1 MKVLVTETRPR
12 SAWSVSC
19 LSRKFCFAIA
29 LLACA
34 SFCYTTARADSSLA
48 GQVEG
53 TVLDQT
59 GASVGGASVVLFGA
73 AGLEAQRSLTDQRGR
88 FVLDKVTA
96 ADYVV
101 SVQKNGFREVRRV
114 LQVTPGETLQVEFQL
129 NVASIFETVTV
140 TPGRGLPQ
148 AVFEVPQSPVVVT
161 DVEMSR
167 RYANILPQAL
177 RDVPGIH
184 IQQTTSGQGSPFVR
198 GLTGQQVVHLINGVR
213 FNNATFRPGANQYT
227 ALIDQD
233 FAERVEVVQGPGST
247 QYGSDSL
254 GGTINVLTR
263 SAQGAGTFGLH
274 GNVNTYFA
282 SADLSGGLSAT
293 LTGSSDNWGF
303 LFGASGRRTQ
313 DLRAGGGLD
322 SHSVVTRLL
331 GISSKFLGD
340 RLQDTAYGQY
350 NANAKFQYKASDADV
365 LSFEYL
371 RGTQL
376 GLRRYD
382 QLDGGIGNLLNSFDP
397 QVLDFFTARY
407 DRLGAGPFDSISTI
421 FSYNG
426 QRDDRRSQSI
436 NNAQGLRSRISDEFN
451 LTRSFGYQ
459 AQATTRVKRS
469 HSLTFGAEF
478 YDERITSR
486 KQDFSFSNATGA
498 FTNVADVRPRF
509 PNGSNYRTLGIFAQN
524 IVSIVPQR
532 LTAHLG
538 IRYSLFNYDQSSAG
552 NSLDAAGKPTVPDVT
567 ESFDDVTFNAGLT
580 FNINRRLNLT
590 GNVSRG
596 FRAPNVNDFAST
608 GLSGLGFEVSP
619 DEGFRLGGSTGALDS
634 SRRLTDVRLLEPIK
648 PEQLYS
654 YELAL
659 RFLGSRFSGS
669 VSVFDSEISNL
680 IERRTLLLPSGAVG
694 QQVGGQPIIR
704 QDTTGAVF
712 TSLSN
717 SAVFVRTNANKVR
730 LRGVEGSMAAKLR
743 RDLSLTANAFY
754 IRGTDLRTGAPPNL
768 ENGIPPFTGFVGVRW
783 ERAGSP
789 AWLELYSNFA
799 GPQGRF
805 SDNDIS
811 QARIGGLR
819 TREEI
824 AAFFNGGA
832 VARGL
837 VRNGILLP
845 TGETLA
851 QVQLRVLGPGLQ
863 PNQLFT
869 KNPGFALLNLRGGF
883 RAGERS
889 SITVILE
896 NIFDKNYRTMGSG
909 IDSPGINAAVRY
921 SFSF

>member
-1 MKVLVTETRPR
+1 MKFPASEAPSR
-12 SAWSVSC
+12 SAWS
-19 LSRKFCFAIA
+19 LPPIPRKFCLVFA
-29 LLACA
+29 LFVLA
-34 SFCYTTARADSSLA
+34 TPGARANESLS
-48 GQVEG
+48 GQIAG

-59 GASVGGASVVLFGA
+59 GASVGGATVVLFGA
-73 AGLEAQRSLTDQRGR
+73 AGLEAQRALTDQRGR
-88 FVLDKVTA
+88 FTLEKVTA

-101 SVQKNGFREVRRV
+101 SVQKGGFREVRRV
-114 LQVTPGETLQVEFQL
+114 LRLQPGETVQLEFQL

-140 TPGRGLPQ
+140 TPARGQPQ
-148 AVFEVPQSPVVVT
+148 EVFQVPQSPVVVT
-161 DVEMSR
+161 EDEMSR

-177 RDVPGIH
+177 RDVAGVH

-198 GLTGQQVVHLINGVR
+198 GLTGQQVLHLVNGVR

-227 ALIDQD
+227 ALLDHD
-233 FAERVEVVQGPGST
+233 FADRVEVIQGPGST

-254 GGTINVLTR
+254 GGTINYLTR
-263 SAQGAGTFGLH
+263 PAQGAGDSGIH
-274 GNVNTYFA
+274 GHVNIYFA
-282 SADLSGGLSAT
+282 SADLSAGLST
-293 LTGSSDNWGF
+293 TITKSSDNWGF

-313 DLRAGGGLD
+313 DLRTGGALD

-350 NANAKFQYKASDADV
+350 NATAKFQFKASDADV

-382 QLDGGIGNLLNSFDP
+382 QLNGGIGNLLNSFDP

-407 DRLGAGPFDSISTI
+407 DRIGAGPFDSISTI

-451 LTRSFGYQ
+451 LTRAFGYQ
-459 AQATTRVKRS
+459 AQASTRVKRS

-486 KQDFSFSNATGA
+486 KQDFSFSNATLA
-498 FTNVADVRPRF
+498 FTNVADVRARF
-509 PNGSNYRTLGIFAQN
+509 PNGSTYRTLGIFAQD
-524 IVSIVPQR
+524 IASLVPQR

-538 IRYSLFNYDQSSAG
+538 IRYSRFHYHQSSVD
-552 NSLDAAGKPTVPDVT
+552 NPLDAAGRPTVPNVT
-567 ESFDDVTFNAGLT
+567 EKLDDLT
-580 FNINRRLNLT
+580 FNTGVTFTINRQLNLT

-608 GLSGLGFEVSP
+608 GLSGLGFEISP
-619 DEGFRLGGSTGALDS
+619 DEGVRLGGSTGALDS
-634 SRRLTDVRLLEPIK
+634 SRRLVDRRPLKPIK
-648 PEQLYS
+648 AEQLYS
-654 YELAL
+654 YEVAL

-669 VSVFDSEISNL
+669 VAAFDSEISNL
-680 IERRTLLLPSGAVG
+680 IERRTLLLPAGAVG
-694 QQVGGQPIIR
+694 QLVGGQPIIR
-704 QDTTGAVF
+704 QDETGAVF

-717 SAVFVRTNANKVR
+717 SAVFVRTNAVKVR
-730 LRGVEGSMAAKLR
+730 LRGVEGTMAVKLR
-743 RDLSLTANAFY
+743 RDFALNANAFY
-754 IRGTDLRTGAPPNL
+754 TRGWDLRTGAPPNL
-768 ENGIPPFTGFVGVRW
+768 ENGIPPATGFVGIKW

-789 AWLELYSNFA
+789 AWVELYSNFA
-799 GPQGRF
+799 APQRRF

-819 TREEI
+819 TKEEI
-824 AAFFNGGA
+824 AGFFNGGA

-851 QVQLRVLGPGLQ
+851 QAQLRVLGPGLQ
-863 PNQLFT
+863 PKALFS
-869 KNPGFALLNLRGGF
+869 KNPGFALFNLRGGF
-883 RAGERS
+883 RIGERS
-889 SITVILE
+889 SVTMILE

-909 IDSPGINAAVRY
+909 IDGPGTNVAVHY

>member
-1 MKVLVTETRPR
+1 MKVFATEARSGSVRSVPR
-12 SAWSVSC
+12 VN
-19 LSRKFCFAIA
+19 RKFCLVIA
-29 LLACA
+29 LVALV
-34 SFCYTTARADSSLA
+34 SICYTSTRANSSPSGHVA
-48 GQVEG
+48 G

-59 GASVGGASVVLFGA
+59 GASINGAAVVLFGA
-73 AGLEAQRSLTDQRGR
+73 AGLEAQRSLTDQRGH
-88 FVLDKVTA
+88 FTLDKVMA

-101 SVQKNGFREVRRV
+101 SVQKRGFREVRRV
-114 LQVTPGETLQVEFQL
+114 LHITPGETLQIEFQL
-129 NVASIFETVTV
+129 SVASIFETVTV
-140 TPGRGLPQ
+140 TPVRGQPQ
-148 AVFEVPQSPVVVT
+148 EVFEVPQSPVVVT
-161 DVEMSR
+161 DDELAR
-167 RYANILPQAL
+167 QYANILPQAL
-177 RDVPGIH
+177 RDVPGVH

-198 GLTGQQVVHLINGVR
+198 GLTGQQVLHLINGVR
-213 FNNATFRPGANQYT
+213 FNNSTFRPGANQYT
-227 ALIDQD
+227 ALIEHD
-233 FAERVEVVQGPGST
+233 FADRVEVVRGPGSA

-263 SAQGAGTFGLH
+263 SAQGADSFGIH
-274 GNVNTYFA
+274 GNVNTHFA
-282 SADLSGGLSAT
+282 SADLSAGLST
-293 LTGSSDNWGF
+293 NISGSSAKWGF

-313 DLRAGGGLD
+313 DLRTGGGLD

-350 NANAKFQYKASDADV
+350 NANAKFQFKASDADV

-407 DRLGAGPFDSISTI
+407 DRIGAGPFESISTI

-451 LTRSFGYQ
+451 LTRAFGYQ
-459 AQATTRVKRS
+459 AQASTRVKRS

-486 KQDFSFSNATGA
+486 KQDFSFSNATLA
-498 FTNVADVRPRF
+498 FTNVADVRARF
-509 PNGSNYRTLGIFAQN
+509 PNGSTYRTLGIFAQD
-524 IVSIVPQR
+524 VATLVPQR
-532 LTAHLG
+532 LTAQLG
-538 IRYSLFNYDQSSAG
+538 IRYSLFNFRQSSAD
-552 NSLDAAGKPTVPDVT
+552 NPLDASGRPTVPNLE
-567 ESFDDVTFNAGLT
+567 ESFDDVTFNTGLT
-580 FNINRRLNLT
+580 FTINRHINLT
-590 GNVSRG
+590 GNISRG
-596 FRAPNVNDFAST
+596 FRAPNVNDFAAT

-619 DEGFRLGGSTGALDS
+619 DEGVRLGGSTGALDS
-634 SRRLTDVRLLEPIK
+634 SRRLTDIRPLEPIK

-654 YELAL
+654 YEVAL

-669 VSVFDSEISNL
+669 LAVFDSEISNL
-680 IERRTLLLPSGAVG
+680 IERRTLLLPAGSVG
-694 QQVGGQPIIR
+694 QLAGGQPIIR
-704 QDTTGAVF
+704 QDATGAVF

-717 SAVFVRTNANKVR
+717 SAVFVRTNAVKVR
-730 LRGVEGSMAAKLR
+730 LRGVESNIAVKLR
-743 RDLSLTANAFY
+743 RDLALNANAFY
-754 IRGTDLRTGAPPNL
+754 VRGRDLRTGLPPSL
-768 ENGIPPFTGFVGVRW
+768 ENGIPPATGFVGVKW

-789 AWLELYSNFA
+789 AWIEVYSNFA
-799 GPQGRF
+799 APQRRF

-824 AAFFNGGA
+824 AGFFNGGA

-863 PNQLFT
+863 PNTLFS
-869 KNPGFALLNLRGGF
+869 KNPGFALFNVRGGF
-883 RAGERS
+883 RIGERS
-889 SITVILE
+889 SVTVILE

-909 IDSPGINAAVRY
+909 IDGPGRNAAVRY
-921 SFSF
+921 SFRF

>member
-1 MKVLVTETRPR
+1 MKVLATE
-12 SAWSVSC
+12 AWSRCVWSVPRIAQQSC
-19 LSRKFCFAIA
+19 SLLLLLILMALSHTAA
-29 LLACA
+29 
-34 SFCYTTARADSSLA
+34 ARANSSVS
-48 GQVEG
+48 GQIAG
-53 TVLDQT
+53 TVMDQT
-59 GASVGGASVVLFGA
+59 GASVGGAWVVLFGA

-88 FVLDKVTA
+88 FTLEKVLA

-114 LQVTPGETLQVEFQL
+114 LHLTPGETLQLQFQL

-140 TPGRGLPQ
+140 TPARGLPQ
-148 AVFEVPQSPVVVT
+148 ALFDVPQSPDVVT
-161 DVEMSR
+161 EDEMSR
-167 RYANILPQAL
+167 RAANMLPQAL
-177 RDVPGIH
+177 RDVPGVH
-184 IQQTTSGQGSPFVR
+184 LQQTTSGQGSPFVR
-198 GLTGQQVVHLINGVR
+198 GLTGQQVLHLINGVR

-233 FAERVEVVQGPGST
+233 FAERIEVVRGPGST

-263 SAQGAGTFGLH
+263 PAPGSDGFH

-282 SADLSGGLSAT
+282 SADLAAGVSTSISGGSE
-293 LTGSSDNWGF
+293 NWGF
-303 LFGASGRRTQ
+303 IAGASGRRTQ
-313 DLRAGGGLD
+313 DLRTGGGLD
-322 SHSVVTRLL
+322 SHSVATRLL

-350 NANAKFQYKASDADV
+350 NANAKFQFKVSDADV

-397 QVLDFFTARY
+397 QILDFFTARY
-407 DRLGAGPFDSISTI
+407 DRLGAGPFDSISTL

-436 NNAQGLRSRISDEFN
+436 NNAQVLRSRISDEFN
-451 LTRSFGYQ
+451 LTRAFGYQ
-459 AQATTRVKRS
+459 AQASTRVKRS

-486 KQDFSFSNATGA
+486 KQDFSFSNATGG
-498 FTNVADVRPRF
+498 FTNVADVRARF
-509 PNGSNYRTLGIFAQN
+509 PNGSNYRTLGIFAQD
-524 IVSIVPQR
+524 IASLVPQR

-538 IRYSLFNYDQSSAG
+538 VRYSLFRYNQTSFD
-552 NSLDAAGKPTVPDVT
+552 NPRDASGRPTVPELT
-567 ESFDDVTFNAGLT
+567 ESFDDVTFNTGLT
-580 FNINRRLNLT
+580 FTINPHINIT

-596 FRAPNVNDFAST
+596 FRAPNVSDFAST

-619 DEGFRLGGSTGALDS
+619 DEGVRLDGSTGSLDS
-634 SRRLTDVRLLEPIK
+634 SRRLTDIRPLEPIK
-648 PEQLYS
+648 AEQLYS
-654 YELAL
+654 YELAI
-659 RFLGSRFSGS
+659 RFLGSSFSGS
-669 VSVFDSEISNL
+669 LAAFDSEISNL
-680 IERRTLLLPSGAVG
+680 IERRTLLLSNGAVG
-694 QQVGGQPIIR
+694 QLVGGQPIIR
-704 QDTTGAVF
+704 QDATGAVF

-717 SAVFVRTNANKVR
+717 SAVFVRANAMKVR
-730 LRGVEGSMAAKLR
+730 LRGVEGSMAVKLR
-743 RDLSLTANAFY
+743 DDLSVNANAFY
-754 IRGTDLRTGAPPNL
+754 VRGVDLRTGAPPSL
-768 ENGIPPFTGFVGVRW
+768 ENGIPPATGFVSLKW

-789 AWLELYSNFA
+789 AWIELYSNFA
-799 GPQGRF
+799 APQRRF

-824 AAFFNGGA
+824 AGFFNGGA

-837 VRNGILLP
+837 VRNGVLLP

-851 QVQLRVLGPGLQ
+851 QVQLRLLGPGLQ
-863 PNQLFT
+863 PNALFS

-883 RAGERS
+883 RIGERS
-889 SITVILE
+889 SVTVMLE

-909 IDSPGINAAVRY
+909 IDGPGTNAAVRY
-921 SFSF
+921 SFRF

>member
-1 MKVLVTETRPR
+1 M
-12 SAWSVSC
+12 SC
-19 LSRKFCFAIA
+19 INRKFRFAIA
-29 LLACA
+29 LLAFL
-34 SFCYTTARADSSLA
+34 SFCHLTTRADSSLS
-48 GQVEG
+48 GQVAG
-53 TVLDQT
+53 TVLDQM
-59 GASVGGASVVLFGA
+59 GGSVGGASVVLFGA

-88 FVLDKVTA
+88 FVLDKVMA

-101 SVQKNGFREVRRV
+101 SVQKHGFREVRRV
-114 LQVTPGETLQVEFQL
+114 LQVTPGESLQLEFQL

-140 TPGRGLPQ
+140 TPARGVPQ
-148 AVFEVPQSPVVVT
+148 EVFDVPQSPVVVT
-161 DVEMSR
+161 DVDMSR
-167 RYANILPQAL
+167 RYANTLPQAL
-177 RDVPGIH
+177 RDVSGIH

-233 FAERVEVVQGPGST
+233 FADRVEVVQGPGST

-263 SAQGAGTFGLH
+263 SAQGTDTFGLH

-282 SADLSGGLSAT
+282 SADLSGGLSTT
-293 LTGSSDNWGF
+293 LSGSSDNWGF
-303 LFGASGRRTQ
+303 LFAASGRRTQ

-331 GISSKFLGD
+331 GISSKLLGD
-340 RLQDTAYGQY
+340 RLQDTGYGQY
-350 NANAKFQYKASDADV
+350 NANAKFQYKASDASV

-407 DRLGAGPFDSISTI
+407 DRLGAGPFDSISTT

-451 LTRSFGYQ
+451 LTRAFGYQ
-459 AQATTRVKRS
+459 AHATARVKRN
-469 HSLTFGAEF
+469 HSLAFGAEF

-486 KQDFSFSNATGA
+486 KQDFSFSNATLA
-498 FTNVADVRPRF
+498 FTNVADVRARF
-509 PNGSNYRTLGIFAQN
+509 PNGSNYRTLGIFAQD
-524 IVSIVPQR
+524 IVSLIPQR

-538 IRYSLFNYDQSSAG
+538 IRYSLFNYHQSSAG
-552 NSLDAAGKPTVPDVT
+552 NPLDAAGSPTVPNVT
-567 ESFDDVTFNAGLT
+567 ESFDDVTFNTGLT
-580 FNINRRLNLT
+580 FNISRRLNLT

-596 FRAPNVNDFAST
+596 FRAPNVNDFASI

-619 DEGFRLGGSTGALDS
+619 DEGVRLGGSTGALDS
-634 SRRLTDVRLLEPIK
+634 SRRLTDVRLLERIK

-694 QQVGGQPIIR
+694 QLVGGQPVIR
-704 QDTTGAVF
+704 QDATGAVF
-712 TSLSN
+712 TSLS
-717 SAVFVRTNANKVR
+717 SAAVFVRSNANKVR
-730 LRGVEGSMAAKLR
+730 LRGLEGSLAATLR

-768 ENGIPPFTGFVGVRW
+768 ENGIPPFTGFVGVKW

-837 VRNGILLP
+837 VRNGILLA

-869 KNPGFALLNLRGGF
+869 KNPGFELLNLRGGF
-883 RAGERS
+883 RVGES
-889 SITVILE
+889 SSVTVILE
-896 NIFDKNYRTMGSG
+896 NIFDKNHRTMGSG
-909 IDSPGINAAVRY
+909 IDGPGINAAVRY

>member
-1 MKVLVTETRPR
+1 MKFLATEARSRSVWTPSRYSQRLVFALAVLIFAFVYRDAAAAHT
-12 SAWSVSC
+12 S
-19 LSRKFCFAIA
+19 LSGQIA
-29 LLACA
+29 
-34 SFCYTTARADSSLA
+34 
-48 GQVEG
+48 G
-53 TVLDQT
+53 TVVDQT
-59 GASVGGASVVLFGA
+59 GATVGGASVVLFGA
-73 AGLEAQRSLTDQRGR
+73 AGLEAQRAVTDPRGR
-88 FVLDKVTA
+88 FTLEKVLA

-114 LQVTPGETLQVEFQL
+114 LRVAGGESLQLDFQL
-129 NVASIFETVTV
+129 NLASIFETVTV

-148 AVFEVPQSPVVVT
+148 EVFLVPQSPVVVT
-161 DVEMSR
+161 DDEIAR

-177 RDVPGIH
+177 RDVPGVH

-198 GLTGQQVVHLINGVR
+198 GLTGQQVLHLINGVR
-213 FNNATFRPGANQYT
+213 FNNSTFRPGANQYT
-227 ALIDQD
+227 ALIDHD
-233 FAERVEVVQGPGST
+233 FADRIEVVRGPGST

-263 SAQGAGTFGLH
+263 VPKGSASFGLQ

-282 SADLSGGLSAT
+282 SADLSAGLSAT
-293 LTGSSDNWGF
+293 ITGGSNDWGF
-303 LFGASGRRTQ
+303 VASASGRRTQ
-313 DLRAGGGLD
+313 DLRTGGSLD

-350 NANAKFQYKASDADV
+350 NANAKFQYKVSESDV
-365 LSFEYL
+365 LSVEYL

-397 QVLDFFTARY
+397 QVLNFFTARY
-407 DRLGAGPFDSISTI
+407 DRLGAGLFDSISTT

-451 LTRSFGYQ
+451 LTRAYGYQ
-459 AQATTRVKRS
+459 AQASTRVKRD

-478 YDERITSR
+478 YNERITSR
-486 KQDFSFSNATGA
+486 KQDFSFSNATLA
-498 FTNVADVRPRF
+498 FTNVADVRARF
-509 PNGSNYRTLGIFAQN
+509 PNGSNYRTLGIFAQDVASL
-524 IVSIVPQR
+524 IPRR

-538 IRYSLFNYDQSSAG
+538 IRYSLFDYNQSSID
-552 NSLDAAGKPTVPDVT
+552 NPLDAAGKPTVPDVK
-567 ESFDDVTFNAGLT
+567 ESFDDVTFNTGLT
-580 FNINRRLNLT
+580 FSVNSHINIS

-596 FRAPNVNDFAST
+596 FRAPNVNDFAAT
-608 GLSGLGFEVSP
+608 GLSGLGFEISP
-619 DEGFRLGGSTGALDS
+619 DEGVRLGGSTGALDS
-634 SRRLTDVRLLEPIK
+634 SRRLADIRLLEPIRA
-648 PEQLYS
+648 EQLYS
-654 YELAL
+654 YEVAV
-659 RFLGSRFSGS
+659 RFLGRKFSGV
-669 VSVFDSEISNL
+669 VSGFDSEISNL
-680 IERRTLLLPSGAVG
+680 IERRTLLLPPGSVG
-694 QQVGGQPIIR
+694 QLVGGQPIIR
-704 QDTTGAVF
+704 QDATGAVF
-712 TSLSN
+712 TSLSS
-717 SAVFVRTNANKVR
+717 SAVFVRTNALKVR
-730 LRGVEGSMAAKLR
+730 LRGVEGSVAMKLR
-743 RDLSLTANAFY
+743 SDLTVNANVFY
-754 IRGTDLRTGAPPNL
+754 VHGKDLRTGLAPNL
-768 ENGIPPFTGFVGVRW
+768 ENGIPPATGFAGIKW
-783 ERAGSP
+783 ERGGSP

-799 GPQGRF
+799 APQRRF

-811 QARIGGLR
+811 QARIGGIR

-824 AAFFNGGA
+824 AGFFNGGA
-832 VARGL
+832 AARGL

-883 RAGERS
+883 RVGERS

-896 NIFDKNYRTMGSG
+896 NILDKNYRTMGSG
-909 IDSPGINAAVRY
+909 IDGPGTNAAVRY

>member
-1 MKVLVTETRPR
+1 VPLINRKFYVVFVLV
-12 SAWSVSC
+12 
-19 LSRKFCFAIA
+19 A
-29 LLACA
+29 LCHI
-34 SFCYTTARADSSLA
+34 SARANSSLSGNIA
-48 GQVEG
+48 G

-59 GASVGGASVVLFGA
+59 GASVRGASVILFGA
-73 AGLEAQRSLTDQRGR
+73 AGLEAQRSLTDQRGH
-88 FVLDKVTA
+88 FTLEKVSA

-101 SVQKNGFREVRRV
+101 LVQKSGFRELRRV
-114 LQVTPGETLQVEFQL
+114 VRVAPGDSLQLEFQL
-129 NVASIFETVTV
+129 NLASIFETVTV
-140 TPGRGLPQ
+140 TPARGQPLE
-148 AVFEVPQSPVVVT
+148 VFHVPQSPVVVT
-161 DVEMSR
+161 QEEMSR

-177 RDVPGIH
+177 RDTPGVH

-198 GLTGQQVVHLINGVR
+198 GLTGQQVLHLINGVR
-213 FNNATFRPGANQYT
+213 FNNSTFRPGANQYT
-227 ALIDQD
+227 ALIDHD
-233 FAERVEVVQGPGST
+233 FADRVEVVHGPGST

-263 SAQGAGTFGLH
+263 SPQGAGTFGIH
-274 GNVNTYFA
+274 GHVNTYFA
-282 SADLSGGLSAT
+282 SADLSAGLSAS

-303 LFGASGRRTQ
+303 LFSASGRRTQ
-313 DLRAGGGLD
+313 DLRTGGGLD

-350 NANAKFQYKASDADV
+350 NANAKLQFKASDADV

-407 DRLGAGPFDSISTI
+407 DRLGAGPFDSISAI

-451 LTRSFGYQ
+451 LTRAFGYQ
-459 AQATTRVKRS
+459 AQASTRIKRS
-469 HSLTFGAEF
+469 QTLTFGAEF

-486 KQDFSFSNATGA
+486 KQDFSFSNATLA
-498 FTNVADVRPRF
+498 FTNVADVRARF
-509 PNGSNYRTLGIFAQN
+509 PNNATYRTLGLFAQD
-524 IVSIVPQR
+524 IVTVVPQR

-538 IRYSLFNYDQSSAG
+538 IRYSLFNYNQTSFG
-552 NSLDAAGKPTVPDVT
+552 NPLDASGRLTVPNV
-567 ESFDDVTFNAGLT
+567 EENFDDVTFNTGIT
-580 FNINRRLNLT
+580 FAITPHVNLT

-596 FRAPNVNDFAST
+596 FRAPNVNDFAAT

-619 DEGFRLGGSTGALDS
+619 DEGVRLNGSTGALDS
-634 SRRLTDVRLLEPIK
+634 ARRLTDIRPLEPIRA
-648 PEQLYS
+648 EQLYS
-654 YELAL
+654 YEVAL

-669 VSVFDSEISNL
+669 VAVFDSEISNL

-694 QQVGGQPIIR
+694 QLVGGQPIVR
-704 QDTTGAVF
+704 QDATGAVF
-712 TSLSN
+712 TSLSS
-717 SAVFVRTNANKVR
+717 SAVFVRTNALKVR
-730 LRGVEGSMAAKLR
+730 LRGIESSMAVKLR
-743 RDLSLTANAFY
+743 RDLTLNANAFY
-754 IRGTDLRTGAPPNL
+754 VRGTDLHTGAPPNL
-768 ENGIPPFTGFVGVRW
+768 ENGIPPMTGFVGVKW
-783 ERAGSP
+783 ERAGTP
-789 AWLELYSNFA
+789 AWIEIYSNFA
-799 GPQGRF
+799 APQRRF

-811 QARIGGLR
+811 QARIGGIR
-819 TREEI
+819 TKEEI
-824 AAFFNGGA
+824 AGFFNGGA
-832 VARGL
+832 IPRGL

-851 QVQLRVLGPGLQ
+851 QVQLRLLGPGLL

-869 KNPGFALLNLRGGF
+869 KNPGFALLNVRGGF
-883 RAGERS
+883 RLGERS
-889 SITVILE
+889 SITLILE

-909 IDSPGINAAVRY
+909 IDGPGTNAAVRY

>member
-1 MKVLVTETRPR
+1 MKISATEAR
-12 SAWSVSC
+12 SRSVWSVSRWNRVFVFALAVLAFTNAVRANTT
-19 LSRKFCFAIA
+19 LS
-29 LLACA
+29 
-34 SFCYTTARADSSLA
+34 
-48 GQVEG
+48 GQVAG
-53 TVLDQT
+53 TVIDQT
-59 GASVGGASVVLFGA
+59 GGTVGGASVVLFGV
-73 AGLEAQRSLTDQRGR
+73 AGLETQRTTTDQRGH
-88 FVLDKVTA
+88 FTLEKVLA

-114 LQVTPGETLQVEFQL
+114 LHVVGGENLQVEFQL

-148 AVFEVPQSPVVVT
+148 EVFQVPQSPVVVT
-161 DVEMSR
+161 EDEIAR

-177 RDVPGIH
+177 RDVPGVH

-198 GLTGQQVVHLINGVR
+198 GLTGQQVLHLINGVR
-213 FNNATFRPGANQYT
+213 FNNSTFRPGANQYT

-233 FAERVEVVQGPGST
+233 FADRIEVVRGPGST

-254 GGTINVLTR
+254 GGTINVLTHTP
-263 SAQGAGTFGLH
+263 QGSDSFGIQ

-282 SADLSGGLSAT
+282 SADLSAGLST
-293 LTGSSDNWGF
+293 TISGGSSNWGF
-303 LFGASGRRTQ
+303 VAAATGRRTQ

-331 GISSKFLGD
+331 GISSKFLGN

-350 NANAKFQYKASDADV
+350 NANGKFQYKVSDADI

-407 DRLGAGPFDSISTI
+407 DRLGAGPFDSISSI

-451 LTRSFGYQ
+451 LTRAYGYQ
-459 AQATTRVKRS
+459 AQASTRVKRN

-478 YDERITSR
+478 YNERITSR
-486 KQDFSFSNATGA
+486 KQDFSFSNTTLA
-498 FTNVADVRPRF
+498 FTNVADVRARF
-509 PNGSNYRTLGIFAQN
+509 PNGSNYRTLGIFAQDVASL
-524 IVSIVPQR
+524 IPRR

-538 IRYSLFNYDQSSAG
+538 IRYSLFHYSQSSID
-552 NSLDAAGKPTVPDVT
+552 NPLDAAGRPTVPDVK
-567 ESFDDVTFNAGLT
+567 ESFDDVTFNTGLT
-580 FNINRRLNLT
+580 FAVNSHVNIT
-590 GNVSRG
+590 GNISRG
-596 FRAPNVNDFAST
+596 FRAPNVNDFAAT
-608 GLSGLGFEVSP
+608 GLSGLGFEISP
-619 DEGFRLGGSTGALDS
+619 DEGVRLGGSTGALDS
-634 SRRLTDVRLLEPIK
+634 ARRLTDIRLLEPIRA
-648 PEQLYS
+648 EQLYS
-654 YELAL
+654 YELAV
-659 RFLGSRFSGS
+659 RFLSKNFSGA
-669 VSVFDSEISNL
+669 VSAFDSDISNL
-680 IERRTLLLPSGAVG
+680 IERRTLLLPQGSVG
-694 QQVGGQPIIR
+694 QLVGGQPIIR
-704 QDTTGAVF
+704 QDATGAVF
-712 TSLSN
+712 TSLSS
-717 SAVFVRTNANKVR
+717 SAVFVRTNALKVR
-730 LRGVEGSMAAKLR
+730 MRGVEGSVAMKVR
-743 RDLSLTANAFY
+743 SDLTINANMFY
-754 IRGTDLRTGAPPNL
+754 VHGKDLRTGQPPNL
-768 ENGIPPFTGFVGVRW
+768 ENGIPPATGFAGIKW
-783 ERAGSP
+783 ERGGSP
-789 AWLELYSNFA
+789 AWIELYSSFA
-799 GPQGRF
+799 APQRRF
-805 SDNDIS
+805 SENDIS
-811 QARIGGLR
+811 QARIGGIR

-824 AAFFNGGA
+824 AGFFNGGA
-832 VARGL
+832 IARGL
-837 VRNGILLP
+837 VRNGILLA

-883 RAGERS
+883 RIGERS

-896 NIFDKNYRTMGSG
+896 NILDKNYRTMGSG
-909 IDSPGINAAVRY
+909 IDGPGTNAAVRY